1 MNREPY
7 HNHPRGP
14 GKGAEGLN
22 SLRVFAL
29 TIRVPGEPVR
39 VVPIDRPVLTLGR
52 SSGNDL
58 PIPDRTL
65 SRSHAR
71 ISVSGET
78 AVLEDLESR
87 NGTILNGVRIA
98 DRVPLH
104 PGDRIVVGETTIDF
118 NVEAAAR
125 VVLDAPEKE
134 SPLEKTLFRSSADLV
149 SSHRLG
155 APKQLGAE
163 ELSRLNASLRILNEV
178 SVELLSDIPIGRLL
192 TLILD
197 KIFAYMTPDRGLLLL
212 ADERGELKPEAVKF
226 APTVDASDIR
236 LSRTLLKAVVEE
248 RNGLLMIDT
257 ETDQKLGTADS
268 IRLQGITSCLAAPLV
283 VGEKAIGLIYLDAR
297 LGRRSFT
304 EEDLRLLSSLAN
316 AAAIKIQNTR
326 LQLESVARQ
335 RIEREM
341 ALAWEV
347 QRRLLPDRPPELP
360 HTELFGRTI
369 PSRTVSGDYYD
380 FYERP
385 GGRVD
390 IVVADVCGKGMAA
403 SILAASVQA
412 AFQAWAGEDFAPG
425 KICVRLNDMVVR
437 RTNPEKFVTFF
448 AALYDPATGQ
458 VDFANAGHNPGIVV
472 RRDGSA
478 ELLESQG
485 LPLGLFAGRDYP
497 STSLV
502 LGPED
507 LLILYTDGVTEAAD
521 PEDAEFGLDRLTA
534 VVQAH
539 RTDPLE
545 DLETAINEALSS
557 FVAGVPFA
565 DDRTLVLLRRR

>member
-1 MNREPY
+1 MF
-7 HNHPRGP
+7 
-14 GKGAEGLN
+14 
-22 SLRVFAL
+22 VL
-29 TIRVPGEPVR
+29 TVRVPGEPVR

-52 SSGNDL
+52 SSANDL

-71 ISVSGET
+71 ITVSGESV
-78 AVLEDLESR
+78 VLQDLESR
-87 NGTILNGVRIA
+87 NGTMLNGVRIA
-98 DRVPLH
+98 EPVPLH
-104 PGDRIVVGETTIDF
+104 PGDRIFVGETSIDF
-118 NVEAAAR
+118 HVEAMAR
-125 VVLDAPEKE
+125 VVLDAPERE

-149 SSHRLG
+149 SSHRLPT
-155 APKQLGAE
+155 PKLLGAE
-163 ELSRLNASLRILNEV
+163 ELARLNASLRILNEV

-212 ADERGELKPEAVKF
+212 ADEQGALKPEAVKF
-226 APTVDASDIR
+226 APSVDPSDIR

-248 RNGLLMIDT
+248 RNGVLMIDT
-257 ETDQKLGTADS
+257 ETDEKLGTADS

-316 AAAIKIQNTR
+316 AAAVKIQNTR
-326 LQLESVARQ
+326 LQQEFVVKQ

-347 QRRLLPDRPPELP
+347 QRRLLPDRPPDLP

-403 SILAASVQA
+403 SILAASVEA

-425 KICVRLNDMVVR
+425 KICVRLNDMVNR
-437 RTNPEKFVTFF
+437 RTSPEKFVTFF
-448 AALYDPATGQ
+448 AALYDPRSGEI
-458 VDFANAGHNPGIVV
+458 VFANAGHNPGLVL
-472 RRDGSA
+472 RRDGA
-478 ELLESQG
+478 TELLEAQG
-485 LPLGLFAGRDYP
+485 LPLGLFPGREYP
-497 STSLV
+497 STSLT
-502 LGPED
+502 LGAGD
-507 LLILYTDGVTEAAD
+507 LLVLYTDGVTEAANPD
-521 PEDAEFGLDRLTA
+521 EVEFGLERLTA
-534 VVQAH
+534 VVRAH
-539 RTDPLE
+539 RTSPLE
-545 DLETAINEALSS
+545 DLETAINEELGRFA
-557 FVAGVPFA
+557 AGVPFA

>member
-1 MNREPY
+1 M
-7 HNHPRGP
+7 
-14 GKGAEGLN
+14 
-22 SLRVFAL
+22 FAL
-29 TIRVPGEPVR
+29 TLRVPGEPVR

-71 ISVSGET
+71 ISVSGEA

-87 NGTILNGVRIA
+87 NGTMLNGVRISE
-98 DRVPLH
+98 RVPLH
-104 PGDRIVVGETTIDF
+104 PGDRIVVGETSIDF
-118 NVEAAAR
+118 NVEATAR

-149 SSHRLG
+149 SSHRLE
-155 APKQLGAE
+155 APKHLGAE

-197 KIFAYMTPDRGLLLL
+197 KIFSYMRPDRGLLLL
-212 ADERGELKPEAVKF
+212 ADEHGELKPEAVKF

-257 ETDQKLGTADS
+257 ETDEKLGTADS

-316 AAAIKIQNTR
+316 AAAVKIQNTR
-326 LQLESVARQ
+326 LQLESVAKQ

-341 ALAWEV
+341 GLAWEV
-347 QRRLLPDRPPELP
+347 QRRLLPDRPPELA

-380 FYERP
+380 FFERP

-448 AALYDPATGQ
+448 TALYDPPTGR
-458 VDFANAGHNPGIVV
+458 VDFANAGHNPGIVL

-502 LGPED
+502 LEPED
-507 LLILYTDGVTEAAD
+507 LLVLYTDGVTEAAD
-521 PEDAEFGLDRLTA
+521 PGDVEFGLDRLTA
-534 VVQAH
+534 VVRAH
-539 RTDPLE
+539 RTAPLE

-557 FVAGVPFA
+557 FAAGVPFA
-565 DDRTLVLLRRR
+565 DDRTLVLLRRK